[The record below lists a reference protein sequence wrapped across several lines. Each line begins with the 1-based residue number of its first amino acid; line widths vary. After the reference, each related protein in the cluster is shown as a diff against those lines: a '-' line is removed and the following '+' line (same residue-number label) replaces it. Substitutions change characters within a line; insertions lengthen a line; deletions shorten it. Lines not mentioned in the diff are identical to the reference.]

1 MEVLRDIPIFE
12 NILSSVA
19 IKRTNK
25 AKNFGKIFLDQQ
37 INRFNKKYITGSGIT
52 LRKNEIK
59 YIVKVIKS
67 LENRRILLK

>member
-12 NILSSVA
+12 NILSAVA

-25 AKNFGKIFLDQQ
+25 ATNFGKIFLHKQ
-37 INRFNKKYITGSGIT
+37 INRFNKNYITGSGIT
-52 LRKNEIK
+52 LTKNEIK